1 VAGSRA
7 GTVPSPPVPPEGAD
21 AAAPTRSARRAQR
34 TRSRLEKAA
43 LSAFVEFGLGS
54 TTIEMITERADVG
67 KGTFYQH
74 FSTKEEVL
82 AHLVN
87 GAVDRLL
94 LRIQKAVQ
102 GVRDIRSTIEA
113 IVQSHLDYF
122 QTSREEFV
130 LFFQGHG
137 AVNLVGA
144 APEDLEASYLRYL
157 EKLESIIRERLHA
170 TPGDVP
176 LRRMACA
183 IAGFAVG
190 YLSFALLGLA
200 EENLRETYRPVRET
214 LVSGLTALV
223 ERSLAVTPR
232 SSPEEPKSPPPTPPS
247 TMSTTPP

>member
-1 VAGSRA
+1 
-7 GTVPSPPVPPEGAD
+7 
-21 AAAPTRSARRAQR
+21 
-34 TRSRLEKAA
+34 LEKAA
-43 LSAFVEFGLGS
+43 LSAFVEVGLGA

-87 GAVDRLL
+87 GAVERLL

-102 GVRDIRSTIEA
+102 GVRDIRSTIAA
-113 IVQSHLDYF
+113 IVQCHLDYF
-122 QTSREEFV
+122 QTSREEFI

-137 AVNLVGA
+137 AVNLVGT
-144 APEDLEASYLRYL
+144 APEELEASYLRYL
-157 EKLESIIRERLHA
+157 EKLESIIRERLLA
-170 TPGDVP
+170 VPGDVP

-190 YLSFALLGLA
+190 YLSFAVLGLS

-214 LVSGLTALV
+214 LVNGLTLLV
-223 ERSLAVTPR
+223 ERSLAVQTVSGGTAAPAPR
-232 SSPEEPKSPPPTPPS
+232 PASEEAGSPPPTPPS